1 MSKMLYSINWAG
13 KKPTLEQVA
22 KKFGFDKKELDEEFG
37 VIEIDP
43 QDNLYS
49 IMVEETAIGQKDTKD
64 IEGPFSNPR
73 IEPFDLK
80 E

>member
-1 MSKMLYSINWAG
+1 MSKMLYSINWTG
-13 KKPTLEQVA
+13 EKPTLEQVA
-22 KKFGFDKKELDEEFG
+22 QKFGFKKKDLDDDFG
-37 VIEIDP
+37 VVEIDP

-49 IMVEETAIGQKDTKD
+49 VLVEETAIVPKDAKN
-64 IEGPFSNPR
+64 IKGPFSNPR

>member
-1 MSKMLYSINWAG
+1 MSKILYSINWKG
-13 KKPTLEQVA
+13 ENPTLEQVA
-22 KKFGFDKKELDEEFG
+22 KKFGFDKKDLDEDFG

-49 IMVEETAIGQKDTKD
+49 ILVEENAIVPEDEKD
-64 IEGPFSNPR
+64 IKGPFSNPR

>member
-1 MSKMLYSINWAG
+1 MSKMLYSINWTG
-13 KKPTLEQVA
+13 EKPTLEQVA
-22 KKFGFDKKELDEEFG
+22 QKFGFKNKDLDVDFG
-37 VIEIDP
+37 VVEIDP

-49 IMVEETAIGQKDTKD
+49 VLVEETAIVPKDAKN
-64 IEGPFSNPR
+64 IKGPFSNPR